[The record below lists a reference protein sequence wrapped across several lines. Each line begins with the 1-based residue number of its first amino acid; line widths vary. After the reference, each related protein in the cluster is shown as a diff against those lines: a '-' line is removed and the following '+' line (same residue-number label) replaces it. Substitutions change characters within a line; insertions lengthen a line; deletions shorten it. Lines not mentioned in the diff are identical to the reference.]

1 MKKLIMSICLA
12 MMSLPAFSQTDTT
25 VVVLPAETARLVI
38 KDLVTLDN
46 LRLQLEATQNKVDA
60 LQLRYTTLDS
70 IRTIRETQIA
80 NYEQIIGDKDKII
93 QETEKFADNLQKDLN
108 GEKIKK
114 NIYKYGNIAS
124 AGLLILS
131 LVLK

>member
-1 MKKLIMSICLA
+1 

-46 LRLQLEATQNKVDA
+46 LKLQLEATQNKVEA
-60 LQLRYTTLDS
+60 LELRSTTLDS
-70 IRTIRETQIA
+70 IRTIREAQIA
-80 NYEQIIGDKDKII
+80 NYEEIIGDKDKII
-93 QETEKFADNLQKDLN
+93 LETEKFADNLQKDLN

>member
-1 MKKLIMSICLA
+1 

-60 LQLRYTTLDS
+60 LELRYTTLDS

>member
-1 MKKLIMSICLA
+1 MKKLIMSICLV

-46 LRLQLEATQNKVDA
+46 LRLQLEATQNKVGA
-60 LQLRYTTLDS
+60 LELRYTTLDS

>member
-1 MKKLIMSICLA
+1 
-12 MMSLPAFSQTDTT
+12 MSLPAFSQTDTT

-70 IRTIRETQIA
+70 IRTIREIQIA

>member
-1 MKKLIMSICLA
+1 MKKLIMSICLV

-60 LQLRYTTLDS
+60 LELRYTTLDS

>member
-1 MKKLIMSICLA
+1 
-12 MMSLPAFSQTDTT
+12 MSLPAFSQTDTT
-25 VVVLPAETARLVI
+25 VVILPAETARLVI

-46 LRLQLEATQNKVDA
+46 LRLQLEATQHKVEA
-60 LQLRYTTLDS
+60 LELRSTTLDS

-80 NYEQIIGDKDKII
+80 NYEEIIGDKDKII
-93 QETEKFADNLQKDLN
+93 QETEKFANNLQKDLN

-124 AGLLILS
+124 AGLLVLS

>member
-1 MKKLIMSICLA
+1 
-12 MMSLPAFSQTDTT
+12 MSLPAFSQTDTT

-46 LRLQLEATQNKVDA
+46 LRLQLEATQNKVEA
-60 LQLRYTTLDS
+60 LELRSTTLDS
-70 IRTIRETQIA
+70 IRTIRETQIT
-80 NYEQIIGDKDKII
+80 NYEEIIGDKDKII
-93 QETEKFADNLQKDLN
+93 QETEKFANNLQKDLN

>member
-1 MKKLIMSICLA
+1 
-12 MMSLPAFSQTDTT
+12 MSLPAFSQTDTT

-60 LQLRYTTLDS
+60 LELRSTTLDS

>member
-1 MKKLIMSICLA
+1 MKKLIMSICLV

-25 VVVLPAETARLVI
+25 VVILPAETARLVI

-46 LRLQLEATQNKVDA
+46 LRLQLEATQNKVEA
-60 LQLRYTTLDS
+60 LELRSTTLDS

-80 NYEQIIGDKDKII
+80 NYEEIIGDKDKII
-93 QETEKFADNLQKDLN
+93 QETEKFANNLQKDLN

>member
-1 MKKLIMSICLA
+1 

-46 LRLQLEATQNKVDA
+46 IRLRLEATQNKVDA
-60 LQLRYTTLDS
+60 LELRYTTLDS

>member
-1 MKKLIMSICLA
+1 MKKLVMSICLV

-46 LRLQLEATQNKVDA
+46 LRLQLEATENKVDA
-60 LQLRYTTLDS
+60 LELRYTTLDS

-80 NYEQIIGDKDKII
+80 NYEEIIGDKDKII

>member
-1 MKKLIMSICLA
+1 
-12 MMSLPAFSQTDTT
+12 MSLPAFSQTDTT

-60 LQLRYTTLDS
+60 LELRYTTLDS

-80 NYEQIIGDKDKII
+80 NYEEIIGDKDKII

>member
-1 MKKLIMSICLA
+1 

-25 VVVLPAETARLVI
+25 VVVLPTETARLVI

-46 LRLQLEATQNKVDA
+46 LKLQLEATQNKVDA
-60 LQLRYTTLDS
+60 LELRSTTLDS
-70 IRTIRETQIA
+70 IRTIREAQIA
-80 NYEQIIGDKDKII
+80 NYEEIIGDKDKII

>member
-1 MKKLIMSICLA
+1 

-46 LRLQLEATQNKVDA
+46 LKLQLEATQNKVDA
-60 LQLRYTTLDS
+60 LELRYTTLDS

-80 NYEQIIGDKDKII
+80 NYEEIIGDKDKII

>member
-1 MKKLIMSICLA
+1 

-25 VVVLPAETARLVI
+25 VVILPAETARLVI

-46 LRLQLEATQNKVDA
+46 LRLQLEATQHKVEA
-60 LQLRYTTLDS
+60 LELRSTTLDS

-80 NYEQIIGDKDKII
+80 NYEEIIGDKDKII
-93 QETEKFADNLQKDLN
+93 QETEKFANNLQKDLN

-124 AGLLILS
+124 AGLLVLS

>member
-1 MKKLIMSICLA
+1 
-12 MMSLPAFSQTDTT
+12 MSLPAFSQTDTT

-46 LRLQLEATQNKVDA
+46 LRLQLEATQNKVGA
-60 LQLRYTTLDS
+60 LELRYTTLDS

>member
-1 MKKLIMSICLA
+1 
-12 MMSLPAFSQTDTT
+12 MSLPAFSQTDTT

-60 LQLRYTTLDS
+60 LELRYTTLDS